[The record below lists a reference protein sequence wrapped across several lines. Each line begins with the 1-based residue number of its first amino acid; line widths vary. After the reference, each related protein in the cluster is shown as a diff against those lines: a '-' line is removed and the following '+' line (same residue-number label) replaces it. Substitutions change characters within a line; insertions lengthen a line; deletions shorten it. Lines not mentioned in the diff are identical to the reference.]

1 MTAQPRADN
10 LKTTYQRWLDRRHP
24 PECPDCKHIWG
35 DQGPPDTFEDYAQRY
50 PDLAHGAKRHL
61 TVEWDPGLTVAEVA
75 SSIGCSQEH
84 VREAIDNG
92 MLEAREIGGV
102 LHVTRTNVTRWKA
115 AKAPAGDGARSWIT
129 LQGASERYGF
139 TLEALQAMVDSG
151 ELSHRPGGA
160 DSGEGAVLVSRRQCG
175 QLRDKVGYTVQ
186 EAAERLNVSVA
197 LIEEHLS
204 QAGWR
209 RSGEL
214 LPYETVRLLSR
225 RLAEQR
231 AGAQATQPGDEGLV
245 SAKEAMAI
253 ASVSKATVY
262 RWADEGLV
270 PQVARQSG
278 ARYRDEDVRRQARVY
293 WGAARRQGQT
303 PPAWLAQEKP
313 SKG

>member
-1 MTAQPRADN
+1 MTAKPRADN

-24 PECPDCKHIWG
+24 PECPDCTHIWG
-35 DQGPPDTFEDYAQRY
+35 CQGPPESFEDYAKRY
-50 PDLAHGAKRHL
+50 PQLAHGAKRHL
-61 TVEWDPGLTVAEVA
+61 TFEWDPGLTVAEVA
-75 SSIGCSQEH
+75 NIVGCSHEH
-84 VREAIDNG
+84 VLEAIENG
-92 MLEAREIGGV
+92 MLEALLIGDV
-102 LHVTRTNVTRWKA
+102 HHVTRTNMTRWKA
-115 AKAPAGDGARSWIT
+115 ARAPAGDGARSWIT

-139 TLEALQAMVDSG
+139 SLDALRAMVASG
-151 ELSHRPGGA
+151 ELRHRRGDAGH
-160 DSGEGAVLVSRRQCG
+160 GWGAVRVSRRQCW
-175 QLRDKVGYTVQ
+175 QLRDKLGYTVQ
-186 EAAERLNVSVA
+186 EAAERLNVSVS

-225 RLAEQR
+225 RLAR
-231 AGAQATQPGDEGLV
+231 DRVVAQAKQECHQGLV

-253 ASVSKATVY
+253 AAVSKATFY

-270 PQVARQSG
+270 PRLAGPSG